1 MSRSSVLWK
10 ALAASALAGL
20 FAASCLFLARHY
32 DELEDCARD
41 VAELRLACENL
52 RFGSN
57 LLSLH
62 VARYVITGRADERDA
77 YFAEAQKV
85 KHREESF
92 RILARVRG
100 SEGVERRL
108 REAMALSPELMQ
120 MEYHAMRLM
129 VADDQSLASA
139 PPEIRDFRLTDEEQC
154 VTLAERQRRARL
166 EILGDGYVAFKLRIY
181 HALEMALASV
191 ISYAEA
197 RTVHGW
203 SELVAFNVA
212 AGACLLAI
220 GWSLGSLMTARRLR
234 ESA

>member
-108 REAMALSPELMQ
+108 REAMALSLELMQ

-129 VADDQSLASA
+129 ADEGDLAKA
-139 PPEIRDFRLTDEEQC
+139 PPEVRGCRLTDEERC
-154 VTLAERQRRARL
+154 VTPAERRRRAQL
-166 EILGDGYVAFKLRIY
+166 EILGDGYVAYKQRIY
-181 HALEMALASV
+181 RALEGALEDV
-191 ISYAEA
+191 IRYAEA

-203 SELVAFNVA
+203 ARLVVFNVL
-212 AGACLLAI
+212 AGACLLVI
-220 GWSLGSLMTARRLR
+220 GAVAGGLVTARRMR
-234 ESA
+234 GRA